1 MEPTKSTDESTP
13 SGKQI
18 TEPKRRMSRRI
29 AITVAAVV
37 LSGSGLIVIN
47 NSFTFN
53 IFPWTQSDDEE
64 NQPDVGGEVQSDG
77 RSVRISVGTDA
88 SDRDECPQ
96 NTVCQNYDYELNGFG
111 SAPYTLE
118 CWERDDGGE
127 WLRTYNGPWSG
138 TPERGCYSWVQGQ
151 TVYVVVNGVK
161 SNELRWTQPG
171 DRSVRISV
179 GTDASD
185 RDECPQ
191 NTVCQ
196 NYDYELNGFG
206 SAPYT
211 LECWE
216 RDDGGEWL
224 RTYNG
229 PWSGTPERGCY
240 SWVQGQTVYVV
251 VNGVKSNELR
261 WPQPG

>member
-1 MEPTKSTDESTP
+1 MEPTKSTDEST
-13 SGKQI
+13 QI
-18 TEPKRRMSRRI
+18 TDPKRRMSRRI

-53 IFPWTQSDDEE
+53 IFLRTQSDDEE
-64 NQPDVGGEVQSDG
+64 SQPDDGGVVQPG
-77 RSVRISVGTDA
+77 NRSVRISVGTDA

-118 CWERDDGGE
+118 CWERDDGSE

-171 DRSVRISV
+171 
-179 GTDASD
+179 
-185 RDECPQ
+185 
-191 NTVCQ
+191 
-196 NYDYELNGFG
+196 
-206 SAPYT
+206 
-211 LECWE
+211 
-216 RDDGGEWL
+216 
-224 RTYNG
+224 
-229 PWSGTPERGCY
+229 
-240 SWVQGQTVYVV
+240 
-251 VNGVKSNELR
+251 
-261 WPQPG
+261 